1 MMFDNLKIGTKLF
14 LINVLSAVIPI
25 AIVAVV
31 VGIFISRSIDSVAA
45 SVKDTRDRTAGE
57 IIGEQLKDE
66 AVVTAQQ
73 IDAYLFERI
82 HEVSGWAVSP
92 VIRQA
97 ARDGSSTAFEK
108 NLVYLD
114 ENEQENRMGTTRA
127 LSEDQQIYSYL
138 KDLIK
143 HSPAFSEVFFTDEH
157 GFVVAHTN
165 ITSDFVQKGEDW
177 WEQALASG
185 SYVGQVGFDES
196 SGVYSVEID
205 VRITDEVGNPLG
217 VMKAILNVSAVQ
229 QLGAESAERVPQG
242 IVRIFDQNGYLI
254 SDSSN
259 NNDPGLIM
267 QDSGNLLKRGWAAAQ
282 QIIDSNKASGYLL
295 NQLDLDQTSIILG
308 HAKMASGNYYNLTG
322 FDGFGWIVS
331 VEQPAQ
337 VALEPLNPLSEGVTD
352 LERTRQTIIF
362 LSIGVSILAAAIATL
377 AAYMFPRG
385 LVKSIDE
392 LAAAGQRFSSGDMD
406 VSVEVRHKDEIGV
419 LENTFQQMIVR
430 LRAMVLKE
438 RNEREYMEQTVQR
451 YLQFM
456 HRVGSGNLRDRLE
469 LNGHQHP
476 DQISPEQ
483 DPLMRLGMDLNQLT
497 SSLHQMIL
505 QVQDAANQL
514 ASASSEI
521 LAATTQQAS
530 SASEQSAAIAQT
542 TTTMGEVKTIADSS
556 AMRAQE
562 VADTAHQT
570 VQISRAGQTTVEDTI
585 GSMGQIKEQVERIAE
600 SILELSEQMQQID
613 EITSTVNDIA
623 SRSNMLA
630 LNASVE
636 AARAGEHGRGFA
648 VVAAEVR
655 TLAEQSRQATAQ
667 IKSILQ
673 DIQRATNVTV
683 MATEE
688 GTKGVEKGVQL
699 SQQTRV
705 AIDQLSSA
713 INLSAQ
719 NATQMVAAGQQQ
731 SAGVEQ
737 VAMAMQNINQ
747 ATLQTLA
754 STRQAEKAA
763 QNLNELARHLT
774 DTVSQY
780 QV

>member
-1 MMFDNLKIGTKLF
+1 MFDNLKIGTKLF

-73 IDAYLFERI
+73 VDAYLFERI
-82 HEVSGWAVSP
+82 HEVSSWALSP

-97 ARDGSSTAFEK
+97 ARDASSVAAEK
-108 NLVYLD
+108 GLLSLS
-114 ENEQENRMGTTRA
+114 ESEQETRMNSTRA
-127 LSEDQQIYSYL
+127 LLDDPQVSNYL
-138 KDLIK
+138 KELIEL
-143 HSPAFSEVFFTDEH
+143 SPAFSEVFFTDDH

-177 WEQALASG
+177 WEQAISNG
-185 SYVGQVGFDES
+185 SYVGQIGFDES

-205 VRITDEVGNPLG
+205 VRIADEGGKPLG

-229 QLGAESAERVPQG
+229 QLGADAAERVPQG
-242 IVRIFDQNGYLI
+242 VVQIFDKNGYLI
-254 SDSSN
+254 SDTSN
-259 NNDPGLIM
+259 NNDHSLIM

-282 QIIDSNKASGYLL
+282 QIIASDQASGYLL
-295 NQLDLDQTSIILG
+295 NQVNLDQTSIILG
-308 HAKMASGNYYNLTG
+308 HAKMASGSYYNLPG

-337 VALEPLNPLSEGVTD
+337 VALEPLNPLSQGVAN
-352 LERTRQTIIF
+352 LENTRKTIIF
-362 LSIGVSILAAAIATL
+362 VSIAVSILAAAIATL
-377 AAYMFPRG
+377 AAYLFPRG
-385 LVKSIDE
+385 MIKSIDE
-392 LAAAGQRFSSGDMD
+392 LAAAGQRFSAGDMD

-456 HRVGSGNLRDRLE
+456 HRVGSGNLKERLD
-469 LNGHQHP
+469 LKDHQRADQGSP
-476 DQISPEQ
+476 DQ
-483 DPLMRLGMDLNQLT
+483 DPLVRLGMDLNQLT

-514 ASASSEI
+514 ASAASEI
-521 LAATTQQAS
+521 MAATTQQAS

-542 TTTMGEVKTIADSS
+542 TTTMEEVKTIADSS
-556 AMRAQE
+556 ALRAQE

-570 VQISRAGQTTVEDTI
+570 VQISRAGQVSVEDTI

-705 AIDQLSSA
+705 SIDQLSSA
-713 INLSAQ
+713 INLSSQ
-719 NATQMVAAGQQQ
+719 NATQLVAAGQQQ

-747 ATLQTLA
+747 ATMQTLA

-763 QNLNELARHLT
+763 QNLNELARRLAE
-774 DTVSQY
+774 TVSQY